1 MAECTFYN
9 FKIPESM
16 QMDKHFINNI
26 CLTCSQMSYNT
37 MDASSSSTNIDLS

>member
-16 QMDKHFINNI
+16 QMDKHFDKHFINNI
-26 CLTCSQMSYNT
+26 
-37 MDASSSSTNIDLS
+37 